1 MRLIT
6 NVDRDTQSHLLELRN
21 LISSCDQIILC
32 SGWMKNSG
40 LSLLHSDI
48 KSAVGRGADIT
59 IFTNRRHTQR
69 WCTSMLA
76 KVVGLKHHRIAFPLC
91 LHTKLYYG
99 RCGNHYR
106 TILGS
111 ANITSGGLWES
122 EELSYFIEGHVG
134 DEAYLEIA
142 PYLQKL
148 SSLTQPFGRA
158 KAD

>member
-1 MRLIT
+1 
-6 NVDRDTQSHLLELRN
+6 
-21 LISSCDQIILC
+21 
-32 SGWMKNSG
+32 
-40 LSLLHSDI
+40 
-48 KSAVGRGADIT
+48 
-59 IFTNRRHTQR
+59 
-69 WCTSMLA
+69 MLA

-99 RCGNHYR
+99 RRGNHYR